1 MGLSN
6 SQYQA
11 ILREYDRIQAEE
23 RAKREERIEEVY
35 QKIPELK
42 TLNLE
47 SGKLALESYLS
58 IREKKDNTIFD
69 KLSKDIEDIKAKK
82 ILLLRKHGF
91 SDDYTELGY
100 KCDLCKDTG
109 FVDGKK
115 CRCFNDKVRKL
126 LYEKSNIQKILE
138 RENFQTFSYEY
149 FDDKH
154 IEKELGTTVRKYME
168 EIVVF
173 CKNFVEN
180 FPEKHENIIF
190 IGNTGVGK
198 TFLSNCITKELIDKY
213 YSAIYLSAAEL
224 FEYVARAKMEDDMFA
239 KEINEHIL
247 EDDVLIIDDLGTELV
262 NTFTSTQLFY
272 IINHRINAEK
282 STIISTNLSLKLLR
296 DNYSDRIVSR
306 FLSSYDIIK
315 IYGEDI
321 RKQKL

>member
-82 ILLLRKHGF
+82 ILLLRKQGF

-239 KEINEHIL
+239 KEINEHIM

-315 IYGEDI
+315 LYGEDI

>member
-69 KLSKDIEDIKAKK
+69 KLSKDIEDIKVKK

-239 KEINEHIL
+239 KEINEHIM

-315 IYGEDI
+315 LYGEDI